1 MYINVTVRRICVTL
15 EGKKYYILWV
25 YVSVNLGIRHAESLR
40 HITICGLSGSTI
52 FFTHYLTNGT
62 IFEEKKLLDMK
73 SVFLFYV
80 QNLSETFL
88 ILRRIQWNH
97 IINVLGL
104 HVKYSLFLSDF
115 NETWIFLTNFKKIL
129 KYQIS
134 RKSVEWQPSYFHD
147 DGQTDR
153 HERGSSRFSQ
163 FMEFLIPFGPEYS
176 LPPGDN
182 PIAVNKYYY
191 YIFLTAWYL
200 KTRTDKYA

>member
-115 NETWIFLTNFKKIL
+115 NETWIFLTNFKKYLNI
-129 KYQIS
+129 KFHENPSNGSPVIS
-134 RKSVEWQPSYFHD
+134 MT
-147 DGQTDR
+147 TDR
-153 HERGSSRFSQ
+153 RTDMREVAVASHSSWNS
-163 FMEFLIPFGPEYS
+163 
-176 LPPGDN
+176 
-182 PIAVNKYYY
+182 
-191 YIFLTAWYL
+191 WYL
-200 KTRTDKYA
+200 SVQNIHCHRVTTQLQLINIIIIFFLPLDI